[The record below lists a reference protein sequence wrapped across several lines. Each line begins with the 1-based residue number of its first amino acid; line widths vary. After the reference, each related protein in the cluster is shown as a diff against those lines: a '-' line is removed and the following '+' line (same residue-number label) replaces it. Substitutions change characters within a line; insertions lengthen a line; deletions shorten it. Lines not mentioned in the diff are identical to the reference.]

1 MIYARLSEAGHP
13 WNLTIIVFLKND
25 TLISIFFYW
34 FLHHITPEKMNLT
47 KHLRAGIRGTDGEK
61 RKLVFFRIFRRFRK
75 AEPMTEQYGA
85 GC

>member
-13 WNLTIIVFLKND
+13 WNLTIIVFFEKCYPHFY
-25 TLISIFFYW
+25 FFHW

-85 GC
+85 GR